1 MAVTVNSGLVATD
14 DPLAASLGVD
24 MREKIT
30 NLDTDNT
37 QFSTMLM
44 RLPSERAKSFKVEW
58 MDDQLLPKYSAL
70 AASAASDLTNL
81 TVTTSEG
88 AYFKVGDVIRNADTG
103 EPMRITAVAA
113 SSLTVV
119 RAIDGSTALSSADL
133 AKLIHI
139 GGTNEQGAEAPTALI
154 AERTAN
160 YNYTQ
165 IVRNP
170 YRFTETALATSTW
183 YGGPQ
188 DAIERRKKA
197 IEHKWEI
204 ENSLFFGARSYSA
217 GTTAPRHSSGG
228 LLQFV
233 TAESDTDTLDKTEIQ
248 TFLRHG
254 LEYGSNKKVFFC
266 APLVAQV
273 ISQFLSDN
281 WVHAT
286 PSDKVWGVQVSGL
299 ISGVSGARIP
309 IVVKSEWKRY
319 GESAGQYGTY
329 GVLVDM
335 ENVQLAPLR
344 DTRLLGDRQ
353 NPSADEKMAEYLT
366 EFSLKVENASSFRWL
381 VDVTGGA

>member
-44 RLPSERAKSFKVEW
+44 RLPTERAKSFKVEW

-70 AASAASDLTNL
+70 AASAASDATNL
-81 TVTTSEG
+81 VVTTSEG
-88 AYFKVGDVIRNADTG
+88 AYFKVGDIIRDADTA

-119 RAIDGSTALSSADL
+119 RAIDGSTALATGATD
-133 AKLIHI
+133 KIIHI

-165 IVRNP
+165 IVRSP

-188 DAIERRKKA
+188 DATERKKKA
-197 IEHKWEI
+197 VEHKWEI

-217 GTTAPRHSSGG
+217 GSTAPRHSSGG

-233 TAESDTDTLDKTEIQ
+233 TSESDTDTLDKTEIQ
-248 TFLRHG
+248 TFLRHA

-286 PSDKVWGVQVSGL
+286 PNDKVWGVQVTGL
-299 ISGVSGARIP
+299 ISGVSGQRIP
-309 IVVKSEWKRY
+309 IVVKNEWKRY

-329 GVLVDM
+329 GVMVDM
-335 ENVQLAPLR
+335 ENVQFAPLR

-366 EFSLKVENASSFRWL
+366 EYSLKVQNSASMRWL

>member
-1 MAVTVNSGLVATD
+1 MAVTINSGLVATD

-24 MREKIT
+24 MRDKIT
-30 NLDTDNT
+30 NLDADNT

-44 RLPSERAKSFKVEW
+44 RLPTERAKSFKVEW
-58 MDDQLLPKYSAL
+58 MDDQLLPKFSAVT
-70 AASAASDLTNL
+70 ASAQTGVTNL
-81 TVTTSEG
+81 AVTTGEG
-88 AYFKVGDVIRNADTG
+88 NYFKAGDIIRDADTG
-103 EPMRITAVAA
+103 EAMRVTTAAA

-119 RAIDGSTALSSADL
+119 RDITGAGEIAVGATD
-133 AKLIHI
+133 KL
-139 GGTNEQGAEAPTALI
+139 LI
-154 AERTAN
+154 TERTAN

-165 IVRNP
+165 IVRSP

-204 ENSLFFGARSYSA
+204 ENALFFGARSYSA
-217 GTTAPRHSSGG
+217 GTTAPRHSAGG

-233 TAESDTDTLDKTEIQ
+233 TAESDPDAMDKAEWA
-248 TFLRHG
+248 TFLRHAI
-254 LEYGSNKKVFFC
+254 EYGSQKKVFFC
-266 APLVAQV
+266 APLIAQV
-273 ISQFLSDN
+273 LSEFLANN

-286 PSDKVWGVQVSGL
+286 PDTKVWGVKVSAV
-299 ISGVSGARIP
+299 ISGVSGQSIP
-309 IVVKSEWKRY
+309 VVVKKEWKRY

-329 GVLVDM
+329 GVMVDM

-366 EFSLKVENASSFRWL
+366 EFSVKVQNASSFRWL
-381 VDVTGGA
+381 VDVTASA

>member
-1 MAVTVNSGLVATD
+1 
-14 DPLAASLGVD
+14 
-24 MREKIT
+24 
-30 NLDTDNT
+30 
-37 QFSTMLM
+37 
-44 RLPSERAKSFKVEW
+44 
-58 MDDQLLPKYSAL
+58 
-70 AASAASDLTNL
+70 
-81 TVTTSEG
+81 
-88 AYFKVGDVIRNADTG
+88 
-103 EPMRITAVAA
+103 
-113 SSLTVV
+113 
-119 RAIDGSTALSSADL
+119 
-133 AKLIHI
+133 
-139 GGTNEQGAEAPTALI
+139 
-154 AERTAN
+154 
-160 YNYTQ
+160 
-165 IVRNP
+165 
-170 YRFTETALATSTW
+170 
-183 YGGPQ
+183 
-188 DAIERRKKA
+188 
-197 IEHKWEI
+197 
-204 ENSLFFGARSYSA
+204 
-217 GTTAPRHSSGG
+217 
-228 LLQFV
+228 V